1 MERRGI
7 RPLFLFHR
15 DDCPQKY
22 MILMCANPF
31 VKLDRNLPVSGIS
44 PAHYLPLPYTSH
56 SLFKTYSVVNII
68 FIGVSNDWYATLD
81 MLKES
86 CRIASSV
93 NWSDVDLSQFQGE
106 YWVFL
111 TYNQIHMILFSLI
124 DTSFVV
130 VEIEVFFFLLLLF
143 F

>member
-1 MERRGI
+1 M
-7 RPLFLFHR
+7 
-15 DDCPQKY
+15 
-22 MILMCANPF
+22 
-31 VKLDRNLPVSGIS
+31 SGIS

-130 VEIEVFFFLLLLF
+130 VEIDVFFFF